1 MLKQATLCA
10 LIVAVCLTI
19 TSAQTPS
26 SGDEYHKNEFYVGY
40 SNNQIDAGNRTGLHG
55 AEFSY
60 TRNFSRYFGIRADV
74 SHSTRKRELSFQA
87 NDPNFGSYS
96 YDQDTRRSVT
106 NVLGGVQVK
115 DNSSETRF
123 KPFAYAMAGIAHNRS
138 SFTNFRCTSGTCP
151 PAIVGDF
158 SFNDTGFAAALG
170 GGLDI
175 KLSRRF
181 DLRAI
186 QVDYNPIY
194 SNSRM
199 DNNFRIGVG
208 IVFH

>member
-1 MLKQATLCA
+1 MLKQATVCA

-55 AEFSY
+55 TEFSY

-123 KPFAYAMAGIAHNRS
+123 KPFAFAMAGIAHNRS
-138 SFTNFRCTSGTCP
+138 SFRNFRCTSGTCP
-151 PAIVGDF
+151 QAIVGDF

>member
-1 MLKQATLCA
+1 ML
-10 LIVAVCLTI
+10 VAVCLTI
-19 TSAQTPS
+19 TSAQSQPS
-26 SGDEYHKNEFYVGY
+26 GTDDYHKNEFYVGY
-40 SNNQIDAGNRTGLHG
+40 SNNQVDDGVHRGIHGLEG
-55 AEFSY
+55 SY
-60 TRNFSRYFGIRADV
+60 TRNFSRFFGVRADV
-74 SHSTRKRELSFQA
+74 SHAMKKDEVNGQA
-87 NDPNFGSYS
+87 FDPVNGTYNFT
-96 YDQDTRRSVT
+96 QDYRRSVT
-106 NVLGGVQVK
+106 NVLAGVQVK
-115 DNSSETRF
+115 DNSTETRF
-123 KPFAYAMAGIAHNRS
+123 KPFGYALAGVAHNRS
-138 SFTNFRCTSGTCP
+138 SYRNFNCTSGNCP
-151 PAIVGDF
+151 ANGPALF
-158 SFNDTGFAAALG
+158 EFRSSDTGFAAALG

>member
-1 MLKQATLCA
+1 VLKQATLCA
-10 LIVAVCLTI
+10 VFVAVCLTI
-19 TSAQTPS
+19 TSAQTQS
-26 SGDEYHKNEFYVGY
+26 SGDDYHKNEFYVGY

-55 AEFSY
+55 VEFSY
-60 TRNFSRYFGIRADV
+60 TRNFSRYFGLKADV
-74 SHSTRKRELSFQA
+74 SHATRKRELSLA
-87 NDPNFGSYS
+87 PNDPIFGSYS
-96 YDQDTRRSVT
+96 FDQDNRRSIT
-106 NVLGGVQVK
+106 NVLAGVQVK
-115 DNSSETRF
+115 DNSTETRF
-123 KPFAYAMAGIAHNRS
+123 KPFAHAMAGIAHNRS

-151 PAIVGDF
+151 QSIAGDF

-194 SNSRM
+194 SDSRM
-199 DNNFRIGVG
+199 DNNIRIGVG
-208 IVFH
+208 IVIH